1 MLTSCHN
8 QVYQS
13 LANLI
18 HWADKIVLYGDSDM
32 NKVEGSEVTEAV
44 RSGIEELVRL
54 YIEKLKDRQNKMS
67 SDDLEEN
74 QQISKP
80 NQNKE

>member
-1 MLTSCHN
+1 
-8 QVYQS
+8 
-13 LANLI
+13 
-18 HWADKIVLYGDSDM
+18 M

>member
-1 MLTSCHN
+1 MLMSRHN

-18 HWADKIVLYGDSDM
+18 YWADKIVLYGESAM
-32 NKVEGSEVTEAV
+32 NKDEGSEVTEAV

-54 YIEKLKDRQNKMS
+54 YLEKLKDRQNKLAAGME
-67 SDDLEEN
+67 DQ
-74 QQISKP
+74 QQIPKP
-80 NQNKE
+80 NFENKE